1 MEKIP
6 PEVHDIA
13 RRCAEKHK
21 QDVNVAIAAAYEQ
34 VMKLD
39 NFDEFVLALAHAA
52 VSDLVYDCRHQSARA
67 MKIAA
72 GAYGGPAKVIVGLSG
87 SVQRVYESLYNYRI
101 AGTVLGCLYGR
112 DLADIASKEAEKAS
126 GHRFNADLCA
136 KLATMV
142 PDDKRVHDVVSEKTL
157 GNLFRN
163 MEKAK
168 A

>member
-6 PEVHDIA
+6 QEVHDIA
-13 RRCAEKHK
+13 RQCAEKHK
-21 QDVNVAIAAAYEQ
+21 QDVRAAIDAAYDK
-34 VMKLD
+34 VRNLD
-39 NFDEFVLALAHAA
+39 DFDEFVQSLVYGAI
-52 VSDLVYDCRHQSARA
+52 SDLVYDCRHQSARA
-67 MKIAA
+67 MKINA
-72 GAYGGPAKVIVGLSG
+72 GAYGGAAKVTAGSSG
-87 SVQRVYESLYNYRI
+87 SVQRTYDSLYNYRI

-112 DLADIASKEAEKAS
+112 DLADIAKSEAEKAS
-126 GHRFNADLCA
+126 GHRFNAGLCA